1 MMKSDSRNSF
11 SGLLRF
17 ELRQCQPND
26 LFLNMRSSF
35 LNLMVCISCAALML
49 YSCSK
54 DGFTTDSD
62 AQVSFSKDSIKF
74 DTVFVSSGSV
84 TQSFK
89 IYNNNNQKIRISQ
102 ILLMGGN
109 TSPFQININGISS
122 VSTTDFELD
131 SQDSA
136 YVFVTV
142 NINPNQQNIPFQ
154 IQDSIRFDCN
164 GKTKYVQLEAYGQNA
179 RFIRDLNIS
188 SNTTWNDSLPYV
200 ILGQLSVD
208 SNAILRLLPGCR
220 IYVGASAP
228 IIINGTL
235 VSEGT
240 HSNPIIFRGNR
251 LDEYYNNLP
260 GSWPGIYFRASSKN
274 NLLTYTRILNANDA
288 INLIN
293 PSPQSPTPK
302 LTLQQCI
309 IDNALQSGIYA
320 LSSSFIATNCLISN
334 CRKNI
339 SIEKGGV
346 YELEHCTV
354 VAYSNAFILH
364 QNPVLEASDFAVSG
378 TNETSDLNLL
388 VKNSILWGEGG
399 TNPNELRLNKIG
411 NGLFSVRFNNCL
423 LKLDVDPAELIATNI
438 IRNID
443 PLFDNIDTYENR
455 YNFRTSED
463 ASAPGIDNGAS
474 TSVLIDLDGLP
485 RVVNGTPDIG
495 CYEKQ

>member
-1 MMKSDSRNSF
+1 
-11 SGLLRF
+11 
-17 ELRQCQPND
+17 
-26 LFLNMRSSF
+26 MRLSYHKIIIF
-35 LNLMVCISCAALML
+35 ISCLALML
-49 YSCSK
+49 NSCSK
-54 DGFTTDSD
+54 DGFTTDAD

-102 ILLMGGN
+102 IRLMGGN
-109 TSPFQININGISS
+109 ASPFKININGIPS

-131 SQDSA
+131 SEDSA
-136 YVFVTV
+136 YVFVTA
-142 NINPNQQNIPFQ
+142 NINPNQQNLPFQ
-154 IQDSIRFDCN
+154 IRDSIRFDYN
-164 GKTKYVQLEAYGQNA
+164 GKTKFVQLEAYGQNA

-235 VSEGT
+235 ISEGT
-240 HSNPIIFRGNR
+240 QSNPVIFRGNR
-251 LDEYYNNLP
+251 LDIYYNNLP

-274 NLLTYTRILNANDA
+274 NQLTYTHLLNANDA
-288 INLIN
+288 ISLIN
-293 PSPQSPTPK
+293 PSPQSATPK

-309 IDNALQSGIYA
+309 IDNAFQSGIYA
-320 LSSSFIATNCLISN
+320 YSSSFNATNCLISN

-339 SIEKGGV
+339 QIEKGGV

-378 TNETSDLNLL
+378 TNETSDLDLL

-399 TNPNELRLNKIG
+399 TNPNELRLNKTG
-411 NGLFSVRFNNCL
+411 NGLFNVRFKNCIL
-423 LKLDVDPAELIATNI
+423 RLDVDPAELITTNV

-463 ASAPGIDNGAS
+463 GSAPGIDNGAP

>member
-1 MMKSDSRNSF
+1 MKYSSRNSF
-11 SGLLRF
+11 SGLLAF
-17 ELRQCQPND
+17 ELHQCHPNH
-26 LFLNMRSSF
+26 LFLNMRSSYHKIIIF
-35 LNLMVCISCAALML
+35 ISCIALL
-49 YSCSK
+49 LNSCSK
-54 DGFTTDSD
+54 DAFTTDAD
-62 AQVSFSKDSIKF
+62 AQVSFGKDTLKF

-102 ILLMGGN
+102 IRLMGGN

-142 NINPNQQNIPFQ
+142 NINPNQQNLPFQ
-154 IQDSIRFDCN
+154 IRDSIRFDCN
-164 GKTKYVQLEAYGQNA
+164 GKSKFVQLEAYGQNA

-208 SNAILRLLPGCR
+208 SNVILRLLPGCR

-240 HSNPIIFRGNR
+240 LSKPVVFRGNR

-260 GSWPGIYFRASSKN
+260 GSWPGIYFRTSSKN
-274 NLLTYTRILNANDA
+274 NIFTYTHILNATDA

-293 PSPQSPTPK
+293 PSPQSATPK

-309 IDNALQSGIYA
+309 IDNAFQSGIYA
-320 LSSSFIATNCLISN
+320 YSSSFNATNCLISN

-346 YELEHCTV
+346 YEFEHCTV

-364 QNPVLEASDFAVSG
+364 QNPVLEASDFAFSG
-378 TNETSDLNLL
+378 TNETSDLDLL

-399 TNPNELRLNKIG
+399 TNPNELRLNKTG
-411 NGLFSVRFNNCL
+411 NGLFSVRFNNCIL
-423 LKLDVDPAELIATNI
+423 RLDVDPAELIATNI

-485 RVVNGTPDIG
+485 RVVNGTSDIG

>member
-1 MMKSDSRNSF
+1 
-11 SGLLRF
+11 
-17 ELRQCQPND
+17 
-26 LFLNMRSSF
+26 MRLSNHKITIF
-35 LNLMVCISCAALML
+35 ICCVAMML

-54 DGFTTDSD
+54 DGFTTNAD
-62 AQVSFSKDSIKF
+62 AQVSFSKDTIKF

-89 IYNNNNQKIRISQ
+89 LFNNNRQKIRISQ
-102 ILLMGGN
+102 IRLMGGN
-109 TSPFQININGISS
+109 ASPFQININGIPS
-122 VSTTDFELD
+122 VSTPDFELD
-131 SQDSA
+131 AQDSA

-142 NINPNQQNIPFQ
+142 NINPNQQNLPFQ
-154 IQDSIRFDCN
+154 IRDSIRFDCN
-164 GKTKYVQLEAYGQNA
+164 GKTKFVQLEAYGQNA

-220 IYVGASAP
+220 IYVGATAP

-235 VSEGT
+235 ISEGT
-240 HSNPIIFRGNR
+240 HSKPIVFRGNR
-251 LDEYYNNLP
+251 LDQYYSSLP
-260 GSWPGIYFRASSKN
+260 GSWPGIYFRTSSKN
-274 NLLTYTRILNANDA
+274 NQFEYTHILNANDA

-293 PSPQSPTPK
+293 PSPQSGTPK
-302 LTLQQCI
+302 LKLEQCI

-334 CRKNI
+334 CKKNI
-339 SIEKGGV
+339 QIEKGGV

-354 VAYSNAFILH
+354 VAYSNAYILH
-364 QNPVLEASDFAVSG
+364 QNPVLEASDYAVSG
-378 TNETSDLNLL
+378 TNETSDLDLN
-388 VKNSILWGEGG
+388 VKNSIIWGEGG
-399 TNPNELRLNKIG
+399 TNPNELRLNKTG
-411 NGLFSVRFNNCL
+411 NGLFSVRFNNCIL
-423 LKLDVDPAELIATNI
+423 RLDVDPAELIATNV

-443 PLFDNIDTYENR
+443 PLFDKIDTYENR

-463 ASAPGIDNGAS
+463 ASAPGIDNGAP
-474 TSVLIDLDGLP
+474 TSILIDLDGLP
-485 RVVNGTPDIG
+485 RIVNGTPDIG

>member
-1 MMKSDSRNSF
+1 
-11 SGLLRF
+11 
-17 ELRQCQPND
+17 
-26 LFLNMRSSF
+26 
-35 LNLMVCISCAALML
+35 ML
-49 YSCSK
+49 CSCSK
-54 DGFTTDSD
+54 DGFNTDAD
-62 AQVSFSKDSIKF
+62 AQISFGKDTLKF
-74 DTVFVSSGSV
+74 DTVFVSSSSV

-89 IYNNNNQKIRISQ
+89 IYNNNSQKIRIGQ
-102 ILLMGGN
+102 IRLMGGN
-109 TSPFQININGISS
+109 SSAFQININGISS
-122 VSTTDFELD
+122 ITTTDFDLD

-142 NINPNQQNIPFQ
+142 NINPNQQNLPFQ
-154 IQDSIRFDCN
+154 ITDSIRFDCN
-164 GKTKYVQLEAYGQNA
+164 GKTKFVQLEAYGQNA

-200 ILGQLSVD
+200 ILSQLSVD

-220 IYVGASAP
+220 IYVGAGAP

-240 HSNPIIFRGNR
+240 KSNPVVFRGKR

-260 GSWPGIYFRASSKN
+260 GSWPGIYFRSSSKN
-274 NLLTYTRILNANDA
+274 NTFVYTQILNATDA

-293 PSPQSPTPK
+293 TSPQPTAPK

-320 LSSSFIATNCLISN
+320 YSSSFNATNCLISN

-399 TNPNELRLNKIG
+399 TNPNELRLNKTG
-411 NGLFSVRFNNCL
+411 NRLFSVRLNNCI
-423 LKLDVDPAELIATNI
+423 LKLGVDPAELIATNV

-443 PLFDNIDTYENR
+443 PMFNNIDTYENR

-463 ASAPGIDNGAS
+463 AFAPGIDNGAV
-474 TSVLIDLDGLP
+474 TSLLVDLDGLP
-485 RVVNGTPDIG
+485 RVVNGFPDVG